1 MSRPQPQMVPSR
13 RERAKASKRRRI
25 AEAAAELFRS
35 RGFDAVSTD
44 EIAAR
49 ADVAKGTVF
58 RYAPTKAQ
66 LLLLVYESR
75 LEAAVEH
82 GFASLNPAG
91 VIDQELAALFL
102 RFLRLYDDDPD
113 LGRRFVREVL
123 LLPPATEDPG
133 YDLTV
138 RFIAR
143 LADTF
148 AGWQSDGRL
157 AADVDP
163 RLAAQSTFSLYYGT
177 LAGWLNGQLSA
188 AERDDALRRSIALHC
203 RGMLAAAPAK
213 RARSRSPAR
222 GKRP

>member
-1 MSRPQPQMVPSR
+1 MNRPQPQTVPSR
-13 RERAKASKRRRI
+13 RERAKETKRRRI

-58 RYAPTKAQ
+58 RYAPSKAQ

-75 LEAAVEH
+75 LEQAVERALE
-82 GFASLNPAG
+82 GLNPDGA
-91 VIDQELAALFL
+91 IDEELAAVFL
-102 RFLRLYDDDPD
+102 QFLRLYDDDPD

-123 LLPPATEDPG
+123 LLPPAAEGPG

-148 AGWQSDGRL
+148 AAWRSAGRL
-157 AADVDP
+157 ADDVDP

-177 LAGWLNGQLSA
+177 LVGWLNGQLSA
-188 AERDDALRRSIALHC
+188 AERDDALRHSIALHC
-203 RGMLAAAPAK
+203 RGMLTGAPAK
-213 RARSRSPAR
+213 RARTAAR